1 MIVALVLAAGRSV
14 RMGSPKLLA
23 PVGDRT
29 LLARVLDAARA
40 SRCDDVLVVLGDRA
54 DEIGGVAARAGVR
67 TVNNPRYATGMGT
80 SVAAGV
86 AALPSTCEAAV
97 VLLGDQPF
105 VTPAI
110 IDALIEV
117 HRTTGQPLVVSR
129 YGAARGAPTLIGR
142 RMFAEARELT
152 GEVGGRVLLERHPD
166 LVAAV
171 DLGQGTASWDVD
183 TPEDL
188 ARVRRE
194 AERASCRRSDPPPTD
209 G

>member
-1 MIVALVLAAGRSV
+1 MIVALVLAAGRSM

-23 PVGDRT
+23 PVGDRP
-29 LLARVLDAARA
+29 LLAHVLDAARG

-54 DEIGGVAARAGVR
+54 DEVGEVAARAGVR
-67 TVNNPRYATGMGT
+67 TLTNARYAAGMGT
-80 SVAAGV
+80 SVAAGI
-86 AALPSTCEAAV
+86 AALPPTCEAVV

-110 IDALIEV
+110 IDALIEAY
-117 HRTTGQPLVVSR
+117 RTTGMPLIVSR
-129 YGAARGAPTLIGR
+129 YGTARGAPTMIGQ
-142 RMFAEARELT
+142 RMFAEARALT
-152 GEVGGRVLLERHPD
+152 GDVGGRVLLERHPD

-171 DLGQGTASWDVD
+171 DLGPGTASWDVD

-188 ARVRRE
+188 ARARR
-194 AERASCRRSDPPPTD
+194 ALDPASSPRTDPPRTD